1 MLPWNFLISINAF
14 WNYKFRQVDND
25 TTEINQTT
33 LAFMENSV
41 STSIWIILRNL
52 TLSAGNCQEWYLVH
66 QVHTTKTESTN
77 LQISLFTFL
86 QLLKKIHD
94 KKSEFVV
101 SGLIVVI
108 WKKYGGPWGHGHKL
122 RQLCSIFNPNMLVT
136 FSDKKRNF
144 KYGFKYWPP
153 QHFYP
158 LFRLSN
164 QLICRFLSLLT

>member
-1 MLPWNFLISINAF
+1 MELSDLDSNPKIYVIMYFILFQYDVFYLGMVTMLPWNFLISINAF

-52 TLSAGNCQEWYLVH
+52 TFSVGNCQESYLFH
-66 QVHTTKTESTN
+66 QMHATKTESTN

-94 KKSEFVV
+94 K
-101 SGLIVVI
+101 
-108 WKKYGGPWGHGHKL
+108 
-122 RQLCSIFNPNMLVT
+122 
-136 FSDKKRNF
+136 
-144 KYGFKYWPP
+144 
-153 QHFYP
+153 
-158 LFRLSN
+158 N
-164 QLICRFLSLLT
+164 QNL